1 MNKIVKNIII
11 FTVISVS
18 AIIVKSD
25 SKIETEKEIIYN
37 YYDIDDDISSIKVD
51 SILEKIDKEYDIDR
65 FSLDTKEDVESVLL
79 LNAVIDNN
87 KLSEEERE
95 LCYSMVPFYLDYD
108 NLNRKSIYERLSN
121 LDIIYSNKE
130 IKVNATDTKGATYY
144 PDKNIIIC
152 RDKRN
157 IVLKHELFHVS
168 MPMTNFPKALR
179 EGLVSKLTK
188 EYFYY
193 NSDVSLPS
201 TYREYMALI
210 NSLTYIV
217 DSDTLIEVASF
228 NDLEKFKEVLLSK
241 GSIMEDE
248 LNNIFSFL
256 DKELNIM
263 DKTNIVRELVNSYP
277 VLKEEPKALGYLE
290 VYNLYDSSISDEYYF
305 NKAKIKK

>member
-11 FTVISVS
+11 FAVITVS
-18 AIIVKSD
+18 AVIVKSD
-25 SKIETEKEIIYN
+25 GKIETEKEIIYN
-37 YYDIDDDISSIKVD
+37 YYANDDDIPSIKVD
-51 SILEKIDKEYDIDR
+51 SILKKIDEEYNIDS
-65 FSLDTKEDVESVLL
+65 FSISEKEDVESVLL

-87 KLSEEERE
+87 KLNEEERE
-95 LCYSMVPFYLDYD
+95 LCYSLLPFYLDYD
-108 NLNRKSIYERLSN
+108 NLDRKGIYERLSN
-121 LDIIYSNKE
+121 LDIIYSNNN
-130 IKVNATDTKGATYY
+130 IQVNATDTKGASYY

-152 RDKRN
+152 RKKDD
-157 IVLKHELFHVS
+157 IVLFHELFHVS

-188 EYFYY
+188 EYSYSVDISF
-193 NSDVSLPS
+193 SS

-248 LNNIFSFL
+248 LNNIFSSL